1 MLLFI
6 KDYQIAILKKKYILL
21 YVLNLIDIVFT
32 ILLLRTGYFREVN
45 FFMLKAVDRPI
56 ICVLLK
62 VVLPALLL
70 GYVYRLSKAG
80 EEEQLKVSN
89 IAVNISLSVYL
100 LVNVSH
106 LIWTAMLPFLIY
118 RGI

>member
-6 KDYQIAILKKKYILL
+6 KDYHISILKKKYIML
-21 YVLNLIDIVFT
+21 YALNVIDIIFT

-45 FFMLKAVDRPI
+45 LFMIKAVDKPM

-62 VVLPALLL
+62 VLLPAILL
-70 GYVYRLSKAG
+70 GYVYQLTKSG

-89 IAVNISLSVYL
+89 VAVNISLSIYI
-100 LVNVSH
+100 LVNLSH
-106 LIWTAMLPFLIY
+106 LVWSAMLPFLIL
-118 RGI
+118 RNV